1 MNRRIGSAWYQRT
14 VVALG
19 LALLI
24 GMVAAASTGTTVASN
39 GRSAPGIRREPGHA
53 FAPQTATT
61 VWAGLYTEAQA
72 KRGEEGYLKDCAP
85 CHQKDLYGDE
95 YAPALVRGT
104 FYNRWTDLS
113 VGDLYSVICSTMP
126 QDAPGSL
133 PTQEYIDI
141 VSYLLKMNKMPA
153 GQAEL
158 PSDQAK
164 LKEIK
169 ILEKPRP

>member
-1 MNRRIGSAWYQRT
+1 MKGRIVSVWWQSAF
-14 VVALG
+14 VA
-19 LALLI
+19 I
-24 GMVAAASTGTTVASN
+24 GMLEVIVIAASPSTGATVA
-39 GRSAPGIRREPGHA
+39 PGTSGTSRESRLGFVQEA
-53 FAPQTATT
+53 TTT

-113 VGDLYSVICSTMP
+113 VGDLSAVIQSTMP

-133 PTQEYIDI
+133 PTQEYVDI
-141 VSYLLKMNKMPA
+141 ISYLLKMNRMPA
-153 GQAEL
+153 GQTEL

-164 LKEIK
+164 LKQIM
-169 ILEKPRP
+169 IQPKPQ